1 MPVKSGLDLQV
12 QTSSGADERPGIAYH
27 GSAIDQ
33 LPDEPVPS
41 VETLIAFLLATAVFA
56 YMPGPS
62 TLYAAAQTI
71 ARGRRGGLMASLGIH
86 TGGYVHVLAAAMG
99 LAVLFDA
106 IPVLYSAMKLAGA
119 AYLIWLGLR
128 FLRSRDPS
136 DLHVPLQANAR
147 SPWQAFRESAMVEI
161 LNPKTA
167 IFYVAFLPQ
176 FTDPAAALPLWS
188 QLLLLGTFVNL
199 MFSSADLLC
208 VLLAERITAAFKHS
222 PGTSQLANRIGG
234 GILIALGINLA
245 ATR

>member
-1 MPVKSGLDLQV
+1 MPNPEILL
-12 QTSSGADERPGIAYH
+12 
-27 GSAIDQ
+27 
-33 LPDEPVPS
+33 
-41 VETLIAFLLATAVFA
+41 AFLLATAVFA

-86 TGGYVHVLAAAMG
+86 IGGYLHVVAAALG
-99 LAVLFDA
+99 LAVLFNA
-106 IPVLYSAMKLAGA
+106 VPVLYSAMKLAGA
-119 AYLIWLGLR
+119 AYLVWLGIR
-128 FLRSRDPS
+128 FLTAGAPTDQPAPVAASSKP
-136 DLHVPLQANAR
+136 PAR
-147 SPWQAFRESAMVEI
+147 AFWESALVEI

-208 VLLAERITAAFKHS
+208 VLLADRVMRALQGS
-222 PGTSQLANRIGG
+222 PGTSRLANRVGG
-234 GILIALGINLA
+234 GILIALGVNLA
-245 ATR
+245 ASR